1 MSVVCW
7 VLSGALLALGAGAQT
22 TVPAGKEKPAAAA
35 PGDPGGKGDEPPLKV
50 APDAV
55 REQAIVDAV
64 TARVPAAEVL
74 LLEVEKARV
83 LALYKEQTGRE
94 PRGAVLL
101 LHAMDDTADEPGL
114 IHALRTELP
123 AAGWSTLSLQL
134 PVLPA
139 GSPRAAYGGTQELAQ
154 KRIAAAL
161 AKLSEF
167 RPEAIAII
175 GQELGASLALATAAG
190 AKDIKGVVALSLSSA
205 DGLNPAAVTV
215 PAMVELKL
223 PVLDISGEFAGPA
236 QRRLTEQRASAARAA
251 GHTGYSQTT
260 VPGVDDML
268 GGATEIV
275 VARVR
280 AWLSRHAAAAGPAEA
295 PKPPDAAAPAP
306 PAGAPP

>member
-1 MSVVCW
+1 M
-7 VLSGALLALGAGAQT
+7 LSGALLAPGAYAQAT
-22 TVPAGKEKPAAAA
+22 PPDGGDEPAAAA
-35 PGDPGGKGDEPPLKV
+35 TNAGGKTAKGGAPPLV
-50 APDAV
+50 IAPDAG

-64 TARVPAAEVL
+64 SARVPAAEVL
-74 LLEVEKARV
+74 LLEVEKAKV

-139 GSPRAAYGGTQELAQ
+139 GSPREAYGGTQEAAR

-161 AKLSEF
+161 ARLAEL
-167 RPEAIAII
+167 RPESIAIV

-190 AKDIKGVVALSLSSA
+190 AREVRGVVALSLSSA
-205 DGLNPAAVTV
+205 DGLNPPAVTV
-215 PAMVELKL
+215 PAMHELKL
-223 PVLDISGEFAGPA
+223 PLLDISGEFADPA
-236 QRRLTEQRASAARAA
+236 QRRLTDQRASAARAA
-251 GHTGYSQTT
+251 QHTGYSQTI

-268 GGATEIV
+268 DGATEAV

-280 AWLSRHAAAAGPAEA
+280 AWLDRHATGAEAAAAPGP
-295 PKPPDAAAPAP
+295 PGAPAP
-306 PAGAPP
+306 PPPTGSPP